1 MNELVLSPA
10 LTIAEVLNR
19 HALAATV
26 LIRFRMACVGC
37 PLSCFESLESAAQ
50 TYGLE
55 PELLMA
61 EIRTAILRERD
72 IVD

>member
-26 LIRFRMACVGC
+26 SIRFRMACIGC
-37 PLSCFESLESAAQ
+37 PFSYFESLESAAQ

>member
-1 MNELVLSPA
+1 MNKFILSPA
-10 LTIAEVLNR
+10 LTITELLNR
-19 HALAATV
+19 HASAATV
-26 LIRFRMACVGC
+26 LIHFRMACVGC

-61 EIRTAILRERD
+61 EIRAAIMRERGVAD
-72 IVD
+72 